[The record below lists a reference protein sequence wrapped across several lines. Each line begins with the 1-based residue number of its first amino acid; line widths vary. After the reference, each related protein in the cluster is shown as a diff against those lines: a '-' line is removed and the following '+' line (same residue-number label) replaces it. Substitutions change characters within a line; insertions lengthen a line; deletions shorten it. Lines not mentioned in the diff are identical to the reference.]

1 MAGSMS
7 PPFFIY
13 SGIMKSCFRVVWFVF
28 CVLSLHSCDKKD
40 NNGGSP
46 GYVQLIRSSIGTLF
60 LDPAKAI
67 GEIPVDKNIVIE
79 FSNELDT
86 TVVRNSILLKKEGM
100 TLVPVSVSYMNG
112 NRTVVLVPIENL
124 VHLTGY
130 TLEINSSLKGINRET
145 FPGLT
150 YHFTTI
156 HGSNKINKITLNG
169 ESFMPPDKPVNVSRS
184 SVKIEIDFSEA
195 LDPSL
200 YRSSIFFSGPSV
212 PEMNLSDG
220 NRKVTLTNFGTLDYY
235 KKFRLTVSD
244 NLKAQNGFKFEG
256 FENSFHTA
264 LDSTYKFPQITDDA
278 LLELV
283 QRQTF
288 RYFYDF
294 AHPSSGLARERNTS
308 GDVVTT
314 GGTGF
319 GAMVLI
325 VGMERG
331 YITRAQGLDRMKK
344 VLGFL
349 ETSDRYH
356 GVWPHWLNGSTG
368 KTVPFSPKDDGGDLV
383 ETSLLIQGLLSFRQ
397 YLDSAIPE
405 EQLIIDRIDRLYNA
419 VEFDFFT
426 QGQDALYWHWSP
438 NYGFQ
443 MNMML
448 RGYNETLICY
458 VLGAGSPAHAIGRNA
473 YKYGYMN
480 DGSILN
486 GNDYYGI
493 TLPMGGPYG
502 GPLFFTHYSFL
513 GLDPRGLEDEYVNY
527 WDQNVAHSLIN
538 WKYCEANPL
547 NYIGYSDVCWGLTAS
562 DNQSGY
568 SAHSPTNDPGVIS
581 PTAAVS
587 SIPYTPEQSLAAIR
601 HFYYMLGDRLWG
613 PYGFYDAFNITA
625 DWWGTSNIAIDQ
637 GPMVVMIEN
646 YRTGLIWDLFMSC
659 PEIQDGLMKLEI
671 RQNK

>member
-1 MAGSMS
+1 MRSYLRTIWII
-7 PPFFIY
+7 FIALGLY
-13 SGIMKSCFRVVWFVF
+13 SCE
-28 CVLSLHSCDKKD
+28 KK
-40 NNGGSP
+40 GGSNIPP
-46 GYVQLIRSSIGTLF
+46 GNVQLVRSRIGTVY
-60 LDPAKAI
+60 LDLTQTI
-67 GEIPVDKNIVIE
+67 LEIPVDKNIVIE
-79 FSNELDT
+79 FSNILDT
-86 TVVRNSILLKKEGM
+86 TVVRNSILLKKEGTTIM
-100 TLVPVSVSYMNG
+100 SVKVSYMDE
-112 NRTVVLVPIENL
+112 NRTVILAPLKNL
-124 VHLTGY
+124 DHLTGY
-130 TLEINSSLKGINRET
+130 TLEITSSLKCINQEI
-145 FPGLT
+145 FPGIT

-156 HGSNKINKITLNG
+156 NGKMTISSITLNG
-169 ESFMPPDKPVNVSRS
+169 QSFMPPDIPVNVSRT
-184 SVKIEIDFSEA
+184 SVSIIIDFSEA

-200 YRSSIFFSGPSV
+200 YQSSILFSGPLI
-212 PEMNLSDG
+212 PDMNLSDG
-220 NRKVTLTNFGTLDYY
+220 NRKLTLTNFGTLEYY
-235 KKFRLTVSD
+235 KKYSLTVTD
-244 NLKAQNGFKFEG
+244 NLKAQNGFDFEG
-256 FENSFHTA
+256 FENSFYTA
-264 LDSTYKFPQITDDA
+264 LDSSYKFPQLTDEG

-294 AHPSSGLARERNTS
+294 AHPSCGLARERNTS

-319 GAMVLI
+319 GVMALI

-331 YITRAQGLDRMKK
+331 FITRAQGIARMEK

-356 GVWPHWLNGSTG
+356 GAWPHWLNGATG
-368 KTVPFSPKDDGGDLV
+368 KTVPFSSKDDGGDLV

-397 YLDSAIPE
+397 YLDSSIPG
-405 EQLIIDRIDRLYNA
+405 EQTLIDRINMLYNT
-419 VEFDFFT
+419 VEFNFFT
-426 QGQDALYWHWSP
+426 QGLNALYWHWSP

-443 MNMML
+443 MNMVL

-458 VLGAGSPAHAIGRNA
+458 VLGAGSPTHAISRDT

-480 DGSILN
+480 NGSILN
-486 GNDYYGI
+486 GNNYYGI
-493 TLPMGGPYG
+493 TLPIGGPYG

-513 GLDPRGLEDEYVNY
+513 GLDPRSLEDGYVNY
-527 WDQNVAHSLIN
+527 WDQNVAHALIN

-547 NYIGYSDVCWGLTAS
+547 SYIGYSADCWGLTAS

-568 SAHSPTNDPGVIS
+568 SAHSPSNDLGVIS

-659 PEIQDGLMKLEI
+659 PEVQNGLRRLEI
-671 RQNK
+671 QKNK

>member
-1 MAGSMS
+1 MRSYFKA
-7 PPFFIY
+7 
-13 SGIMKSCFRVVWFVF
+13 VWFVIF
-28 CVLSLHSCDKKD
+28 ILSLHSCENKD
-40 NNGGSP
+40 TP
-46 GYVQLIRSSIGTLF
+46 GYVQLVRSRVGTDY
-60 LDPAKAI
+60 LDLMQAI
-67 GEIPVDKNIVIE
+67 HEIPVDKNIVIE
-79 FSNELDT
+79 FSNVLDT
-86 TVVRNSILLKKEGM
+86 TVVRNSILLKKDG
-100 TLVPVSVSYMNG
+100 TTRVPVNVSYLDEYH
-112 NRTVVLVPIENL
+112 TVVLNPLNNL
-124 VHLTGY
+124 DHLTDY
-130 TLEINSSLKGINRET
+130 TLEITSSLKGINRET

-156 HGSNKINKITLNG
+156 NGRLTISSITLNG
-169 ESFMPPDKPVNVSRS
+169 QSFMPPDLPVNVSRT
-184 SVKIEIDFSEA
+184 SVKIIIDFSEA
-195 LDPSL
+195 LDASV
-200 YRSSIFFSGPSV
+200 YQSSIVFSGPSV
-212 PEMNLSDG
+212 PEMDLSDG
-220 NRKVTLTNFGTLDYY
+220 NKKVTLTNFGTLDHY
-235 KKFRLTVSD
+235 KRFNFTVSG
-244 NLKAQNGFKFEG
+244 NLKAQNGFNFEG
-256 FENSFHTA
+256 FENSFYTA
-264 LDSTYKFPQITDDA
+264 LDSTFKFPQLTDEG

-283 QRQTF
+283 QSQTF

-294 AHPSSGLARERNTS
+294 AHPSCGLARDRNTS

-319 GAMVLI
+319 GVMVLI

-331 YITRAQGLDRMKK
+331 YITRSEGLARMEK

-349 ETSDRYH
+349 ETCDRYH
-356 GVWPHWLNGSTG
+356 GVWPHWLNGVTG
-368 KTVPFSPKDDGGDLV
+368 KTVPFSSKDDGGDLV
-383 ETSLLIQGLLSFRQ
+383 ETSFLIQGLLSFRQ
-397 YLDSAIPE
+397 YLDSAIPG
-405 EQLIIDRIDRLYNA
+405 EQTLINRIDMLYNT

-426 QGQDALYWHWSP
+426 QGLDALYWHWSP

-443 MNMML
+443 MNMVL

-458 VLGAGSPAHAIGRNA
+458 VLGAGSQNHTISRDT
-473 YKYGYMN
+473 YRYGYMN
-480 DGSILN
+480 NGSILN
-486 GNDYYGI
+486 GNIYYGI

-527 WDQNVAHSLIN
+527 WDQNVAHTLIN
-538 WKYCEANPL
+538 WKYCETNPL
-547 NYIGYSDVCWGLTAS
+547 NYIGYSADCWGLTAS

-568 SAHSPTNDPGVIS
+568 SAHSPTNDFGVIS

-625 DWWGTSNIAIDQ
+625 GWWGTSNIAIDQ

-659 PEIQDGLMKLEI
+659 PEVQNGLRKLEI
-671 RQNK
+671 QK

>member
-1 MAGSMS
+1 MLLAPSL
-7 PPFFIY
+7 FI
-13 SGIMKSCFRVVWFVF
+13 SARTMRIMFRAVWIIVFV
-28 CVLSLHSCDKKD
+28 LGLHSCEKKD
-40 NNGGSP
+40 RDNGTPP
-46 GYVQLIRSSIGTLF
+46 GYVQLVRSRVGTVY
-60 LDPAKAI
+60 LDLMQAI
-67 GEIPVDKNIVIE
+67 HEIPVDKNIVIE
-79 FSNELDT
+79 FSNVLDT

-100 TLVPVSVSYMNG
+100 TRVAVNVSYMDE
-112 NRTVVLVPIENL
+112 NRTVVLIPLKNL
-124 VHLTGY
+124 DHLTDY
-130 TLEINSSLKGINRET
+130 TLEITSSLKGINRET

-156 HGSNKINKITLNG
+156 NGRMTISNITLNG
-169 ESFMPPDKPVNVSRS
+169 QSFIPPDVPVNVSRT
-184 SVKIEIDFSEA
+184 SVTIVIDFSEA
-195 LDPSL
+195 LDPSV
-200 YRSSIFFSGPSV
+200 YKSSIVFSGPSV
-212 PEMNLSDG
+212 PSMDLSGG
-220 NRKVTLTNFGTLDYY
+220 NKKVTLTNFGTLDHY
-235 KKFRLTVSD
+235 KRFYLTVSD
-244 NLKAQNGFKFEG
+244 DLKAQNGFNFEG
-256 FENSFHTA
+256 FENSFYTA
-264 LDSTYKFPQITDDA
+264 LDSTYKFPKLTDEG

-294 AHPSSGLARERNTS
+294 AHPSCGLARERNTS

-319 GAMVLI
+319 GVMALI

-331 YITRAQGLDRMKK
+331 YITRAQGLAHIEK

-349 ETSDRYH
+349 ETCDRYH
-356 GVWPHWLNGSTG
+356 GVWPHWLNGATG
-368 KTVPFSPKDDGGDLV
+368 KTVPFSSKDDGGDLV
-383 ETSLLIQGLLSFRQ
+383 ETSFLIQGLLSFRQ
-397 YLDSAIPE
+397 YLNSAIPG
-405 EQLIIDRIDRLYNA
+405 EQTLINRIDMLYNT
-419 VEFDFFT
+419 VEYDFFT
-426 QGQDALYWHWSP
+426 QGLNALYWHWSP

-443 MNMML
+443 MNMVL

-458 VLGAGSPAHAIGRNA
+458 VLGAGSPTHTISRDT
-473 YKYGYMN
+473 YRYGYMN
-480 DGSILN
+480 NGSILN
-486 GNDYYGI
+486 GNIYYGI

-513 GLDPRGLEDEYVNY
+513 GLDPRSLKDGYVNY

-547 NYIGYSDVCWGLTAS
+547 NYVGYSTDCWGLTAS
-562 DNQSGY
+562 DNESGY

-625 DWWGTSNIAIDQ
+625 GWWGTSYISIDQ
-637 GPMVVMIEN
+637 GPIVVMIEN

-659 PEIQDGLMKLEI
+659 PEVQNGLRKLEF
-671 RQNK
+671 RK